1 MSSSNKLFTSRLI
14 GKLTGTSWRLLEPP
28 GVSLGLQGP
37 AGTLQGPAGS
47 LQGACREAQRVPGD
61 SFGTPGEAQRVPGYP
76 FGAPGEAQR
85 VPGDPF
91 GTPGEAQ
98 RVPGDPEDVILRHV
112 GSQARPSWE
121 PSSQNEEKSCEKT
134 HFLSENH
141 VLSIKT
147 NEI

>member
-1 MSSSNKLFTSRLI
+1 MFPSGAAHPVRRSSARL
-14 GKLTGTSWRLLEPP
+14 

-61 SFGTPGEAQRVPGYP
+61 SFGT
-76 FGAPGEAQR
+76 PGEAQR

-134 HFLSENH
+134 YCLSENH